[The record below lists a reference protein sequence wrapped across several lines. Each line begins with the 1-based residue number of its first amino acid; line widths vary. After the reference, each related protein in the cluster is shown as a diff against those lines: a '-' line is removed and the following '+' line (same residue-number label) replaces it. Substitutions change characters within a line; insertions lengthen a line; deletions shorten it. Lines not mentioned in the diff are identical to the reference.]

1 MKETQQINDINIE
14 LKMKNWN
21 WCSLLLYVKKKFGWV
36 GQLNANGWILFNH
49 YWKETKRQSVFQA
62 EVMCK
67 FTLQMG
73 VLSVDC

>member
-1 MKETQQINDINIE
+1 MDGFYLTTIE
-14 LKMKNWN
+14 
-21 WCSLLLYVKKKFGWV
+21 
-36 GQLNANGWILFNH
+36 
-49 YWKETKRQSVFQA
+49 KRQSVFQA